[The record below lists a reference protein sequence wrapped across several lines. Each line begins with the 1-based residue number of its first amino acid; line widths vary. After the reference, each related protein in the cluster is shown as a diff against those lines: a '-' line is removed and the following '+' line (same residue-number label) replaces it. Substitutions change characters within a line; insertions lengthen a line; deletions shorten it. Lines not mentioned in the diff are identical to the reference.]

1 MDPSIAPY
9 IYPRYIAEYGAT
21 PHNRE
26 IPLYF
31 AMQLYA
37 EFILHRD
44 VDYGSYRPGGG
55 YGVGRMAVQVRER
68 GHQATRLPPALRHG
82 QPYMVPFSDV
92 QSFGVQLS
100 QEATDLVRHVAEQY
114 VEVRL
119 TSHLFIHMFV
129 LNICVSM
136 CRCDFM

>member
-1 MDPSIAPY
+1 
-9 IYPRYIAEYGAT
+9 
-21 PHNRE
+21 
-26 IPLYF
+26 
-31 AMQLYA
+31 
-37 EFILHRD
+37 
-44 VDYGSYRPGGG
+44 
-55 YGVGRMAVQVRER
+55 
-68 GHQATRLPPALRHG
+68 
-82 QPYMVPFSDV
+82 MVPFSDV